1 MNFFM
6 LFSRQGKVRL
16 QKWYSAI
23 PLRERKK
30 ISRDL
35 IPVILSRKPKM
46 CSILDW
52 RDFKIVYRRYF
63 CIYLSYLFI
72 RYASLYFCCAIEPED
87 NELITFEIIH
97 RYVELLDRYF
107 GSVCELDII
116 FHFEKAYFVLDELIL
131 AGELQETSKE
141 DIIRDVDAQD
151 ILQELQ
157 YSAEAAEMEVI
168 HLPDMARVDGPG
180 LCSVKE
186 CRQDD
191 SLVNLQFGVQVNTVA
206 IPDGGLQPAEGLTG
220 FGDPLGNLFIH
231 SRVACQRAS

>member
-1 MNFFM
+1 MMNFFM

-52 RDFKIVYRRYF
+52 RDFKIVYR
-63 CIYLSYLFI
+63 

-151 ILQELQ
+151 ILQEKDCKTREDQEDLL
-157 YSAEAAEMEVI
+157 VI
-168 HLPDMARVDGPG
+168 DV
-180 LCSVKE
+180 SE
-186 CRQDD
+186 
-191 SLVNLQFGVQVNTVA
+191 F
-206 IPDGGLQPAEGLTG
+206 
-220 FGDPLGNLFIH
+220 
-231 SRVACQRAS
+231 

>member
-1 MNFFM
+1 MMNFFM

-52 RDFKIVYRRYF
+52 RDFKIVYRRY
-63 CIYLSYLFI
+63 
-72 RYASLYFCCAIEPED
+72 ASLYFCCAIEPED

-107 GSVCELDII
+107 GSV
-116 FHFEKAYFVLDELIL
+116 
-131 AGELQETSKE
+131 
-141 DIIRDVDAQD
+141 RRD
-151 ILQELQ
+151 ILIPVML
-157 YSAEAAEMEVI
+157 MKF
-168 HLPDMARVDGPG
+168 L
-180 LCSVKE
+180 L
-186 CRQDD
+186 
-191 SLVNLQFGVQVNTVA
+191 LVFSYLRIQF
-206 IPDGGLQPAEGLTG
+206 EGLW
-220 FGDPLGNLFIH
+220 
-231 SRVACQRAS
+231 